1 MRHLLLLSF
10 ALPGALLAPG
20 SDAGAQ
26 GAPPDRARAQAT
38 VTGVVRD
45 TAGAPVAYAD
55 VAGAAGRVL
64 SDSMGRFLLENVP
77 PGRVVLQVR
86 RIGYR
91 AASWSGTAGGGERLT
106 AELTLVPIPRD
117 LEAVVVEA
125 SGGQAR
131 RMRGF
136 YQRRQ
141 RNGGHFLTRDDI
153 APHDDS
159 RLTDLLRARVPGVSL
174 TSSGPGPTR
183 LRLRNQ
189 RCAPMVWIDGAST
202 PAAEFDVDVIQ
213 PFTVAAIEVYPGTA
227 TTPAEF
233 RTSFGRDNC
242 GGTIVIWSRIGPLDD
257 DGDADSRVAVAEP
270 GPQAPVFHAD
280 EVDEPA
286 AIDTMTMAQPAYPD
300 SLRAFAV
307 AGEAVAR
314 FVVDTTGAPVV
325 GSIEIL
331 SATHERF
338 ADAVR
343 RAVSVSV
350 FVPAR
355 RNGLVV
361 RQVMLLPFRFSAPA
375 R

>member
-64 SDSMGRFLLENVP
+64 SDTMGRFLLENVP

-233 RTSFGRDNC
+233 RTSVGRDNC
-242 GGTIVIWSRIGPLDD
+242 GGTIVIWSRMGPVEDESIDDAVNAVDGTRARFEGAARAIGVP
-257 DGDADSRVAVAEP
+257 ATEAEAWIS
-270 GPQAPVFHAD
+270 GFEYLQLLRLQV
-280 EVDEPA
+280 
-286 AIDTMTMAQPAYPD
+286 Q
-300 SLRAFAV
+300 LRADAIRRTYEQNGV
-307 AGEAVAR
+307 SLNDPRIPHEAAGAI
-314 FVVDTTGAPVV
+314 
-325 GSIEIL
+325 SIGI
-331 SATHERF
+331 AGR
-338 ADAVR
+338 
-343 RAVSVSV
+343 
-350 FVPAR
+350 
-355 RNGLVV
+355 
-361 RQVMLLPFRFSAPA
+361 
-375 R
+375 